1 MSVDIAELLGPAAT
15 DAMGKAG
22 ATGSVGDAAGT
33 QPAFLQVRNLKKRY
47 GGQVALQGVDLD
59 VGANE
64 IVGLIG
70 PNGSGKSTFFD
81 CCTGLQKRDAGT
93 ITVNGVDVSDW
104 NIARLVRDAGLARTF
119 QKTVVLHTLDV
130 EENLVL
136 AGQMTTFP
144 SIASTFGIGRKTAAR
159 MQALRDQA
167 RALIDMTGLNHVAHM
182 PAGNLSGGQ
191 QKLVQFASMLMT
203 KPKLILLDEPLA
215 GINPAMIDAVVRC
228 IREANRTL
236 GVAFVI
242 IEHNTDV
249 LMDVAQRVAVLHQGS
264 MLMQGSPAEV
274 MADSRV
280 IDAYLG
286 L

>member
-1 MSVDIAELLGPAAT
+1 MNSERLNAAQSSVAAAPPLAPASA
-15 DAMGKAG
+15 
-22 ATGSVGDAAGT
+22 S
-33 QPAFLQVRNLKKRY
+33 AFLQIRNLKKRY

-93 ITVNGVDVSDW
+93 ITLNGVDVSDW
-104 NIARLVRDAGLARTF
+104 NMARLARDAGLVRTF

-130 EENLVL
+130 EANLVL
-136 AGQMTTFP
+136 AGQMSAFP
-144 SIASTFGIGRKTAAR
+144 SIWSTFGIGLKTATR
-159 MQALRDQA
+159 MQALRKQA
-167 RALIDMTGLNHVAHM
+167 RALIDMTGLGAVAHQ

-203 KPKLILLDEPLA
+203 RPKIILLDEPLA
-215 GINPAMIDAVVRC
+215 GINPALIDAVVKC

-249 LMDVAQRVAVLHQGS
+249 LMEMAQRVVVLHQGA
-264 MLMQGSPAEV
+264 MLLEGSPAEV
-274 MADSRV
+274 MADTRV